1 MECPTGPP
9 PGALRVPYPIAEED
23 NPELY
28 EVRARKAAP
37 RRPTFPPPVA
47 HPPPAQTS
55 NSLRRRLPQTHPP
68 PSSLH
73 PLQPQGDDFR
83 IWCMKI
89 LPCSKRFVHDWAVCP
104 FAHAGE
110 KAVRRDPRLADY
122 TGIAC
127 PDMKRTGACIRGD
140 RCPYAHNVF
149 EYWLHPTRYRTQLCN
164 DGPACRRAICF
175 FAHSLAQLRAPAV
188 KPHVSPEALARTS
201 LDAIHANPH
210 PLGQQLSGG
219 GSSSGGRGSGGMG
232 GMGGSAGYSH
242 SPSAATPLYGS
253 HPSHFA
259 GFHAHAAQQAALA
272 SMSVGFSGAGSAPG
286 GAGGAGLGG
295 YDGAADHG
303 APPPHGAH
311 VRGSQPPR
319 MSSDYSPLPR
329 WSIDSAAPARA
340 SFGAASETR
349 PSYGAGEARISY
361 GGGGAERFSYGGGGG
376 KRAPYGGGAAGE
388 PRLSFTGERPSFGA
402 NDRAGPPSSSFGA
415 GERVSYGERAAAYG
429 ASSLGAERLSLGG
442 ELSPLDRQ
450 LAGLDAPAGEGGG
463 ARPPPRARSSLDE
476 QLASA
481 EREHA
486 TLRADAPA
494 GAGGGAFGGGGG
506 AHLRSALYAGAP
518 DFAPRAGAGMVRS
531 TSASR
536 LAAFPSA
543 GRLSSAHPSAARLSG
558 GRPPSGGSKRGSDA
572 NLAAPSGGSPPEG
585 EGSLAHSLAALKIA
599 ATAAHVRAGAASNH
613 DAVISTLHAILRGAA
628 DNKAAGAGGLGC
640 EASSGGGDAEVA
652 TPNSVASA
660 AASAAAADESARAS
674 LEEAAAGEAEAAG
687 CGAIPESL
695 FEALHS

>member
-1 MECPTGPP
+1 
-9 PGALRVPYPIAEED
+9 
-23 NPELY
+23 
-28 EVRARKAAP
+28 
-37 RRPTFPPPVA
+37 
-47 HPPPAQTS
+47 
-55 NSLRRRLPQTHPP
+55 
-68 PSSLH
+68 
-73 PLQPQGDDFR
+73 
-83 IWCMKI
+83 MKI

-127 PDMKRTGACIRGD
+127 PDMKRASACIRGD

-175 FAHSLAQLRAPAV
+175 FAHSLTQLRAPAV
-188 KPHVSPEALARTS
+188 KPHVSPEALARAS

-210 PLGQQLSGG
+210 LLGQQLGGGGG
-219 GSSSGGRGSGGMG
+219 GSGRGSGGMG

-242 SPSAATPLYGS
+242 SPSGAAPYNGSHNGS

-259 GFHAHAAQQAALA
+259 VLHAHAAQQAALA
-272 SMSVGFSGAGSAPG
+272 SMSAGFSGAGSAPG
-286 GAGGAGLGG
+286 AAGGAGLGG

-319 MSSDYSPLPR
+319 VSSDYGPLPR
-329 WSIDSAAPARA
+329 WSIDSAAPVRA

-349 PSYGAGEARISY
+349 PSYGAGEARMLNGGSGGERFSY
-361 GGGGAERFSYGGGGG
+361 GGGGAERFSYGGGG
-376 KRAPYGGGAAGE
+376 AGE
-388 PRLSFTGERPSFGA
+388 PRLSFTGGRPSFGA
-402 NDRAGPPSSSFGA
+402 NDRAAPPSSSFG
-415 GERVSYGERAAAYG
+415 GGGGSGERAWYG
-429 ASSLGAERLSLGG
+429 ASSLGGAERPSLGA

-450 LAGLDAPAGEGGG
+450 LAGLDAAAGEGGG
-463 ARPPPRARSSLDE
+463 ARPPPRVRSSLDE

-486 TLRADAPA
+486 ALRADAPA
-494 GAGGGAFGGGGG
+494 GAS

-518 DFAPRAGAGMVRS
+518 DFAPRAGMVRS

-536 LAAFPSA
+536 LAALSSA
-543 GRLSSAHPSAARLSG
+543 ARLSSAHPSAARLSS
-558 GRPPSGGSKRGSDA
+558 GRPPSGGSTRGSDA
-572 NLAAPSGGSPPEG
+572 NLAALSGGGGGGGSPPEG

-599 ATAAHVRAGAASNH
+599 ATAAQVRAGAASNH

-628 DNKAAGAGGLGC
+628 DIKAAGAGGLGC
-640 EASSGGGDAEVA
+640 EAGGDGAGGAEA
-652 TPNSVASA
+652 TTPNSVASA

-687 CGAIPESL
+687 GGALPESL
-695 FEALHS
+695 LEALHS